1 MVETVSRQ
9 GLSQGV
15 FPCCMC
21 PWEPHLTGTH
31 WICYGHMGATGSHW
45 HRLGTGS
52 HGLSLGPHGVMAPMG
67 SHGVISLLIFDF
79 AQTCP
84 MAALPMHA
92 LVTLVTVSHVK
103 EPMYVVS
110 CLKKRKKIAFAHC
123 LNHIPT
129 LAHCPNISHDIIS

>member
-52 HGLSLGPHGVMAPMG
+52 HGLSLSLGPHGVMAPMG
-67 SHGVISLLIFDF
+67 SHGV
-79 AQTCP
+79 P
-84 MAALPMHA
+84 MGTYSGIPWELPMDRLA
-92 LVTLVTVSHVK
+92 QKDFGRIGQARLGKGSTWSRRGELVGL
-103 EPMYVVS
+103 
-110 CLKKRKKIAFAHC
+110 F
-123 LNHIPT
+123 
-129 LAHCPNISHDIIS
+129 